1 MSADHMAG
9 FIKYFQNINWLFW
22 MLVIF
27 SVGVHL
33 GLFWQFRQM
42 APSSP
47 EKVIEVTVD
56 TAAEPEGLPV
66 PNPPDRPPHPAPA
79 ADAPTP
85 DAPRPPEIPT
95 ENAAEPE
102 EKQPEVVSEQVAQW
116 QGPETF
122 ETAEDRAEPRRPAR
136 ANKDVMAAYF
146 SGIRAAIERNKQYP
160 GSARQRRQEG
170 RVIVSFHVDFKGR
183 VSDPEVVES
192 SGFSSLDNAAVK
204 AVRAAGPFD
213 PPPPDAGNPPIG
225 LEIAIVFQLRR

>member
-9 FIKYFQNINWLFW
+9 FRKYFQKINWLFW

-33 GLFWQFRQM
+33 CLFWQFRQVS
-42 APSSP
+42 PSSA

-56 TAAEPEGLPV
+56 TAAEPEGSPV
-66 PNPPDRPPHPAPA
+66 PNPPARPPDPAP
-79 ADAPTP
+79 DMPAPE
-85 DAPRPPEIPT
+85 APRLPEIQ
-95 ENAAEPE
+95 AEDTAVPE
-102 EKQPEVVSEQVAQW
+102 ERPPEVVSEQVAQW

-122 ETAEDRAEPRRPAR
+122 ETVDDSPEPPKPAK
-136 ANKDVMAAYF
+136 ADADVMAAYF

-160 GSARQRRQEG
+160 AAARQRRQEG
-170 RVIVSFHVDFKGR
+170 RVIVSFDVDSKGR

-192 SGFSSLDNAAVK
+192 SGFSSLDNAAVE

-213 PPPPDAGNPPIG
+213 PPPPDAGDPPIG
-225 LEIAIVFQLRR
+225 LEIPIVFQLRR

>member
-1 MSADHMAG
+1 MAG
-9 FIKYFQNINWLFW
+9 FIKYLQNINWLFC

-27 SVGVHL
+27 SVGLHL

-42 APSSP
+42 SPSSP

-56 TAAEPEGLPV
+56 TAAEPEGRPV
-66 PNPPDRPPHPAPA
+66 PKPPARPPDPVPA
-79 ADAPTP
+79 ADASIP
-85 DAPRPPEIPT
+85 DAPRLPEIPT
-95 ENAAEPE
+95 EDAAVPQ
-102 EKQPEVVSEQVAQW
+102 EKQPEVVPEQVAKW

-122 ETAEDRAEPRRPAR
+122 EIAEDRPEPRRPAR

-170 RVIVSFHVDFKGR
+170 RVNVSFHVDAKGR
-183 VSDPEVVES
+183 VSDPEVMES
-192 SGFSSLDNAAVK
+192 SGFSSLDNAAVE

-213 PPPPDAGNPPIG
+213 PPPPAAGEPPIG
-225 LEIAIVFQLRR
+225 LEIPIVFQLRR